1 VSEIDVTNPEA
12 YGKEFAPKAQE
23 TAGGRLVAIGGA
35 GGAGAKPVANI
46 EGTAPKR
53 VVIQGWDSIDQ
64 LKGWYNS
71 AEYQALLK
79 IVQPYATFRRY
90 AIVTPVEKN

>member
-1 VSEIDVTNPEA
+1 
-12 YGKEFAPKAQE
+12 
-23 TAGGRLVAIGGA
+23 VASQA
-35 GGAGAKPVANI
+35 
-46 EGTAPKR
+46 E
-53 VVIQGWDSIDQ
+53 IQGWDSIDQ